1 MPVLHNGLRYNC
13 RIFIWNGSILL
24 IRPKKYLANDGNYRE
39 MRWFVPWQKDR
50 QIETFHLPDEIS
62 KLPNGQSTAPIGDGV
77 IKSIGLSIGTEL
89 CEELFTPSAPHIALS
104 LAGVEILSNG
114 SASHHEFQKLRRRVD
129 LIKEATLKCGGI
141 YLYANQ
147 QGCDGERVYY
157 DGCCLIIMNGEIL
170 AQGSQF
176 SLDDVEVLTATVDI
190 DQVKTS
196 RASVVSRNLQ
206 AAVAPS
212 YPQICHDVDLC
223 KEKKSISEPIEL
235 SLHSPNEE
243 IKYGP
248 ACWLW
253 DYLRRSKQSGFFLP
267 LSGGID
273 SCSTAMIVHSMCEL
287 VFEKVVSKKGITDH

>member
-1 MPVLHNGLRYNC
+1 
-13 RIFIWNGSILL
+13 
-24 IRPKKYLANDGNYRE
+24 
-39 MRWFVPWQKDR
+39 
-50 QIETFHLPDEIS
+50 
-62 KLPNGQSTAPIGDGV
+62 
-77 IKSIGLSIGTEL
+77 
-89 CEELFTPSAPHIALS
+89 
-104 LAGVEILSNG
+104 
-114 SASHHEFQKLRRRVD
+114 
-129 LIKEATLKCGGI
+129 
-141 YLYANQ
+141 
-147 QGCDGERVYY
+147 
-157 DGCCLIIMNGEIL
+157 
-170 AQGSQF
+170 
-176 SLDDVEVLTATVDI
+176 
-190 DQVKTS
+190 
-196 RASVVSRNLQ
+196 VVSRNLQ